1 MYSLRRISG
10 QLDTSDVKSISTSSH
25 NATGLLK
32 PQALSLIHS
41 KEVFKCCFPLQE
53 RPPRLP
59 TPHTPPPATKVLPG
73 FFIFLLRKMEAVHH
87 AELSLSSL
95 SVRIPFYLCLWENSV
110 SLSLS
115 LSLSVSVSVSLCV
128 SLWEYCSLS
137 LCLFLSLSLFSF
149 PLLCSH
155 NHELIRCSAAL
166 FACCMLIICNWM
178 MYGMCSS
185 GAVNTLCL
193 CGNSHV

>member
-25 NATGLLK
+25 NATGLLE

-73 FFIFLLRKMEAVHH
+73 FFIVLLRKMEAVHH

-110 SLSLS
+110 SLSLCLCLCLSLSLSLSPSVSLCENTALSLSVSSS
-115 LSLSVSVSVSLCV
+115 LSLSVFFSVT
-128 SLWEYCSLS
+128 
-137 LCLFLSLSLFSF
+137 
-149 PLLCSH
+149 
-155 NHELIRCSAAL
+155 
-166 FACCMLIICNWM
+166 M
-178 MYGMCSS
+178 
-185 GAVNTLCL
+185 
-193 CGNSHV
+193 